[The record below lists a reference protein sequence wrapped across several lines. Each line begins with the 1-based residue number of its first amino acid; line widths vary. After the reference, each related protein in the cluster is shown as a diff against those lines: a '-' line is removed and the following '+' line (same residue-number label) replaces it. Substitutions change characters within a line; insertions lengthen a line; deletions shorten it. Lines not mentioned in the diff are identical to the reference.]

1 MVEMDTKR
9 PNRPPVESLMNA
21 AGPPMYRAS
30 YKAPV
35 FNHDLS
41 YWYRAYG
48 VKLADVRAAKIVI
61 FGIPKSGNVWLQS
74 LLCDALGLTPVDP
87 MAQPDVSGVGMTH
100 LPFCPAVADREDFLH
115 GVCLVRDPRDA
126 LTSLYHAS
134 KTAQF
139 RTARP
144 EFHYEDWDE
153 FYYEW
158 YLSRFVPALRHAGAF
173 GGIRPPRRAG
183 CPLRESSPEFGTG
196 GHASNKA
203 LGNGGR

>member
-1 MVEMDTKR
+1 
-9 PNRPPVESLMNA
+9 
-21 AGPPMYRAS
+21 
-30 YKAPV
+30 
-35 FNHDLS
+35 
-41 YWYRAYG
+41 
-48 VKLADVRAAKIVI
+48 
-61 FGIPKSGNVWLQS
+61 
-74 LLCDALGLTPVDP
+74 

-158 YLSRFVPALRHAGAF
+158 YLSRFVPAFDMPAHSEEYARLGVPVVRFESFAGVRH
-173 GGIRPPRRAG
+173 
-183 CPLRESSPEFGTG
+183 
-196 GHASNKA
+196 
-203 LGNGGR
+203 GRSCV